1 MIRIFLLLIC
11 FTSSLPAEDWPEWRG
26 PNRNGVADAGQ
37 KLPLEFDKTKNV
49 VWSVDVPGRS
59 HGSVCA
65 VGDRLYLAVAD
76 PDKKTQAVRCL
87 ESETGKTIWETVVHR
102 DGMNQKSNKKASWAS
117 STPAC
122 DGDTVY
128 INFVSGDAAWTTA
141 LDAASGN
148 QKWQTRLTDYTVHQG
163 YGSSPTL
170 WENLVIVSADNK
182 AGGVVSGLDRK
193 TGEAIWKVDRPEMPN
208 YPSPVILDVAGKTQ
222 LFLTGTER
230 VTSLD
235 PLIGKVN
242 WEIEGATTECVTT
255 TVTDGTH
262 IYSSGGYPRNHVA
275 AIVADGSGK
284 IAWENGTRV
293 YVPSMLIHEGHL
305 YATMDAGV
313 AVCWD
318 SATGEEKWKGR
329 LGGNFTGS
337 PILAGDVIYAPNE
350 SGEVFAFRASP
361 AGLEIL
367 ARNQVADEILSTP
380 VICNNRIYLRVAD
393 YNGEKRSER
402 VVSFGLK

>member
-11 FTSSLPAEDWPEWRG
+11 FTPSLPAGDWPEWRG

-37 KLPLEFDKTKNV
+37 ELPLEFDKTKNV

-76 PDKKTQAVRCL
+76 TDKKTQAVRCL

-102 DGMNQKSNKKASWAS
+102 DGMIQKSNKKASWAS

-235 PLIGKVN
+235 PLTGKVN